1 MKRPG
6 RAALEWAALAL
17 PALAVLAAVGWL
29 PTRRMAGPGSLAAL
43 GAGLGI
49 GGAASALAAL
59 PVLFAL
65 AAETPPKPQ
74 ATVGWAMA
82 LRFLGTLAGTASVA
96 LGTDL
101 PRVPLVVWV
110 MLAYFVLLVV
120 ETRWAA
126 RWLRPA

>member
-1 MKRPG
+1 M
-6 RAALEWAALAL
+6 LSL

-29 PTRRMAGPGSLAAL
+29 PTRRMAGPEGLAAL

-65 AAETPPKPQ
+65 VAETPPKPQ
-74 ATVGWAMA
+74 ATVGWTMV

-101 PRVPLVVWV
+101 PRIPLVVWV

-120 ETRWAA
+120 ETRWTA